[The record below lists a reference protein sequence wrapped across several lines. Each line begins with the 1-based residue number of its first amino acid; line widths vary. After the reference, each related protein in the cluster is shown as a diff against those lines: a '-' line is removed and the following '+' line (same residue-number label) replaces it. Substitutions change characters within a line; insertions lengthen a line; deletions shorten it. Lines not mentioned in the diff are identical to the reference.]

1 MPDKKGDRI
10 AVAMRSP
17 FVGLREIDMPNPFDE
32 YINSLEGQT
41 EVDPLTIARDLREI
55 HTQELSTREAK
66 ITELNGT
73 VAERDGS
80 VSKLSAELTAQKA
93 RNFDLVSEIPSRDQV
108 NSQSDSDDEKPDAST
123 IKIADLFN
131 PNVRTRHGL

>member
-1 MPDKKGDRI
+1 ML
-10 AVAMRSP
+10 
-17 FVGLREIDMPNPFDE
+17 LRCDPLSSDVREVDMPNPFDE

-41 EVDPLTIARDLREI
+41 EVDPLTIARDLRDI

-66 ITELNGT
+66 ITELNGA

-80 VSKLSAELTAQKA
+80 VTKLSAELTAQKA